1 MSHLSKDALDNFL
14 AVVKAADKTFLDP
27 DKNLDEQGKVDG
39 YSHLFH
45 LLRTTIDFYL
55 FNDPL
60 HPSFMLLSTDHHK
73 ILGDNVDAVYYFT
86 QLRSDQEYLIKG
98 KRFDSVYLA
107 FATYAG
113 EPDGSIVERQANNIN
128 HRDIVFEEDGSFEI
142 KLTANPKGKN
152 EFMLHDDVVTM
163 FTREY
168 FFDRFN
174 SRESELSIV
183 NLTVNGSP
191 KPLDDKMLADRIQTM
206 TTFFEQSTWIAPLP
220 VEFPTNDFLPPFNFE
235 ADQGSYGTVDN
246 IYCFGK
252 FKLKENECLKIEFSS
267 PEACYWGIQTW
278 NYLMQSMDFKHYNV
292 GVNMGSAV
300 ANEDRTYTIY
310 VSHNKMD
317 VDNWIST
324 AGYEEAIVF
333 CRWLLAEEMP
343 EQPRCEVLSIDKA

>member
-128 HRDIVFEEDGSFEI
+128 HRDIVFEEDGTFEI

-292 GVNMGSAV
+292 GVNKGSAL
-300 ANEDRTYTIY
+300 ANEDGTYTIY

-317 VDNWIST
+317 VANWIST

-343 EQPRCEVLSIDKA
+343 EQPRCQVLSI

>member
-1 MSHLSKDALDNFL
+1 MAHLSKDALDDFL

-128 HRDIVFEEDGSFEI
+128 HRDIVFEEDGTFEI

-292 GVNMGSAV
+292 GVNKGSAL
-300 ANEDRTYTIY
+300 ANEDGTYTIY

-317 VDNWIST
+317 VANWIST

>member
-128 HRDIVFEEDGSFEI
+128 HRDIVFEEDGTFEI

-183 NLTVNGSP
+183 NLTVNESP

-292 GVNMGSAV
+292 GVNKGSAL
-300 ANEDRTYTIY
+300 ANEDGTYTIY

-317 VDNWIST
+317 VANWIST

-343 EQPRCEVLSIDKA
+343 EQPRCEVLSI

>member
-1 MSHLSKDALDNFL
+1 MAHLSKDALDNFL

-128 HRDIVFEEDGSFEI
+128 HRDIVFEEDGTFEI

-152 EFMLHDDVVTM
+152 EFKLHDDVVTM

-174 SRESELSIV
+174 SRESELSII
-183 NLTVNGSP
+183 NLTVNEPP
-191 KPLDDKMLADRIQTM
+191 KPLDDKMLAERIQTM

-252 FKLKENECLKIEFSS
+252 FKLQENECLKIEFSS

-292 GVNMGSAV
+292 GVNKGSAL
-300 ANEDRTYTIY
+300 ANEDGTYTIY
-310 VSHNKMD
+310 VSHKKMD
-317 VDNWIST
+317 VANWIST

-343 EQPRCEVLSIDKA
+343 EQPRCQVLSI

>member
-1 MSHLSKDALDNFL
+1 MPHLSKDALDNFL

-128 HRDIVFEEDGSFEI
+128 HRDIVFEEDGTFEI

-292 GVNMGSAV
+292 GVNKGSAL
-300 ANEDRTYTIY
+300 ANEDGTYTIY

-317 VDNWIST
+317 VANWIST

-343 EQPRCEVLSIDKA
+343 EQPRCEVLSI

>member
-1 MSHLSKDALDNFL
+1 MPHLSKDALDNVL

-27 DKNLDEQGKVDG
+27 DKNLDEQGRVDG

-128 HRDIVFEEDGSFEI
+128 HRDIVFEEDGTFEI

-183 NLTVNGSP
+183 NLTINETP
-191 KPLDDKMLADRIQTM
+191 KPLDDKMLAERIQTM

-252 FKLKENECLKIEFSS
+252 FKLQENECLKIEFSS

-292 GVNMGSAV
+292 GVNKGSAL
-300 ANEDRTYTIY
+300 ANEDGTYTIY
-310 VSHNKMD
+310 VSHKKMD
-317 VDNWIST
+317 VENWIST

-343 EQPRCEVLSIDKA
+343 EQPRCEVLSI

>member
-128 HRDIVFEEDGSFEI
+128 HRDIVFEEDGTFEI

-174 SRESELSIV
+174 SRESELSIINLAV
-183 NLTVNGSP
+183 NEPP
-191 KPLDDKMLADRIQTM
+191 KPLDDKMLAERIQTM

-292 GVNMGSAV
+292 GVNKGSAL
-300 ANEDRTYTIY
+300 ANEDGTYTIY

-317 VDNWIST
+317 VANWIST

-343 EQPRCEVLSIDKA
+343 EQPRCEVLSI

>member
-1 MSHLSKDALDNFL
+1 MPHLSKDALDNFL

-128 HRDIVFEEDGSFEI
+128 HRDIVFEEDGTFEI

-292 GVNMGSAV
+292 GVNKGSAL
-300 ANEDRTYTIY
+300 ANEDGTYTIY
-310 VSHNKMD
+310 VSHKKMD
-317 VDNWIST
+317 VANWIST

-343 EQPRCEVLSIDKA
+343 EQPRCQVLSI

>member
-128 HRDIVFEEDGSFEI
+128 HRDIVFEEDGTFEI

-183 NLTVNGSP
+183 NLTVNESP

-292 GVNMGSAV
+292 GVNKGSAL
-300 ANEDRTYTIY
+300 ANEDGTYTIY
-310 VSHNKMD
+310 VSHKKMD
-317 VDNWIST
+317 VANWIST

-343 EQPRCEVLSIDKA
+343 EQPRCQVLSI

>member
-55 FNDPL
+55 FNNPL

-128 HRDIVFEEDGSFEI
+128 HRDIVFEEDGTFEI

-292 GVNMGSAV
+292 GVNKGSAL
-300 ANEDRTYTIY
+300 ANEDGTYTIY
-310 VSHNKMD
+310 VSHKKMD
-317 VDNWIST
+317 VANWIST

-343 EQPRCEVLSIDKA
+343 EQPRCEVLSI

>member
-128 HRDIVFEEDGSFEI
+128 HRDIVFEEDGTFEI

-292 GVNMGSAV
+292 GVNKGSAL
-300 ANEDRTYTIY
+300 ANEDGTYTIY
-310 VSHNKMD
+310 VSHKKMD
-317 VDNWIST
+317 VANWIST

-343 EQPRCEVLSIDKA
+343 EQPRCEVLSI

>member
-1 MSHLSKDALDNFL
+1 MAHLSKDALDNFL

-128 HRDIVFEEDGSFEI
+128 HRDIVFEEDGTFEI

-183 NLTVNGSP
+183 NLTVNEAP
-191 KPLDDKMLADRIQTM
+191 KPLNDKMLADRIQTM

-252 FKLKENECLKIEFSS
+252 FKLQENECLKIEFSS

-292 GVNMGSAV
+292 GVNKGSAL
-300 ANEDRTYTIY
+300 ANEDGTYTIY
-310 VSHNKMD
+310 VSHKKMD
-317 VDNWIST
+317 VANWIST

-343 EQPRCEVLSIDKA
+343 EQPRCQVLSI

>member
-142 KLTANPKGKN
+142 KLTANPKGEN
-152 EFMLHDDVVTM
+152 EFKLHDDVVTM

-183 NLTVNGSP
+183 NLTINEPP
-191 KPLDDKMLADRIQTM
+191 KPLDDKMLAERIQTM

-252 FKLKENECLKIEFSS
+252 FKLQENECLKIEFSS

-292 GVNMGSAV
+292 GVNKGSAL
-300 ANEDRTYTIY
+300 ANEDGTYTIY
-310 VSHNKMD
+310 VSHKKMD
-317 VDNWIST
+317 VANWIST

-343 EQPRCEVLSIDKA
+343 EQPRCEVLSI